1 MVPVNIN
8 LPNLMRTC
16 APHVAP
22 STMNA
27 IIQTESK
34 GNPLAISLNHGYRL
48 TYQAKSYS
56 QAKAWVEYLE
66 KHHYN
71 FDVGLGQVNIVNIKK
86 FGFSP
91 VDALDPCTNIKMSAK
106 VLAKSYESALAKSA
120 TQNDALLKAISAYN
134 TGNYRKGFSNGY
146 VYKVVKNA
154 KISAAKEKNNPTIKP
169 IP

>member
-1 MVPVNIN
+1 MLVD
-8 LPNLMRTC
+8 LPNLMQTC

-34 GNPLAISLNHGYRL
+34 GNALAIGLNHGYRL
-48 TYQAKSYS
+48 VYQAKSYE
-56 QAKAWVEYLE
+56 QAKAWVLYLD

-71 FDVGLGQVNIVNIKK
+71 FDVGLGQVNIINIRK
-86 FGFSP
+86 FGYNP

-106 VLAKSYESALAKSA
+106 ILTKSYANALSKSS

-134 TGNYRKGFSNGY
+134 TGNYRSGFNNGY

-154 KISAAKEKNNPTIKP
+154 KLATVIDVKQP
-169 IP
+169 

>member
-1 MVPVNIN
+1 MLID
-8 LPNLMRTC
+8 LPNLLQTC

-34 GNPLAISLNHGYRL
+34 GNYLAIGLNHGYHL
-48 TYQAKSYS
+48 VYQAKSYA
-56 QAKAWVEYLE
+56 QARAWVNYLE

-71 FDVGLGQVNIVNIKK
+71 FDVGLGQVNIVNIHK
-86 FGFSP
+86 FGYTP

-106 VLAKSYESALAKSA
+106 ILAKSFATALSKSSTPNA
-120 TQNDALLKAISAYN
+120 ALLKAISAYN
-134 TGNYRKGFSNGY
+134 TGNYRSGFNNGY

-154 KISAAKEKNNPTIKP
+154 KLAAATNS
-169 IP
+169 IPE